1 MRAKR
6 KAGYPS
12 GQRELTVNQ
21 PSDDYGGS
29 NPSPAT
35 TGPGSPGPRLFS
47 GLVLPPRAGTLRGMS
62 SVIAASV
69 ASALF
74 GVEAVTLAQ
83 HIADVLGESAVDYDL
98 EGVESDLRAV
108 IDQALPAGVSLEGE
122 SLVVADGVAADLAAV
137 RDGVGWVDVHT
148 VALSHD
154 MAGPGA

>member
-1 MRAKR
+1 
-6 KAGYPS
+6 
-12 GQRELTVNQ
+12 
-21 PSDDYGGS
+21 
-29 NPSPAT
+29 
-35 TGPGSPGPRLFS
+35 
-47 GLVLPPRAGTLRGMS
+47 MS
-62 SVIAASV
+62 SVISSSV
-69 ASALF
+69 ASDLF

-83 HIADVLGESAVDYDL
+83 HITDVLGESAVDYEL

-122 SLVVADGVAADLAAV
+122 SLVVADGVAADLDAV

>member
-1 MRAKR
+1 
-6 KAGYPS
+6 
-12 GQRELTVNQ
+12 
-21 PSDDYGGS
+21 
-29 NPSPAT
+29 
-35 TGPGSPGPRLFS
+35 
-47 GLVLPPRAGTLRGMS
+47 MS

-122 SLVVADGVAADLAAV
+122 SLVVADGLAADLDTV

>member
-1 MRAKR
+1 
-6 KAGYPS
+6 
-12 GQRELTVNQ
+12 
-21 PSDDYGGS
+21 
-29 NPSPAT
+29 
-35 TGPGSPGPRLFS
+35 
-47 GLVLPPRAGTLRGMS
+47 MS
-62 SVIAASV
+62 RVIAASV

-108 IDQALPAGVSLEGE
+108 IDQALPVGVSLEGE
-122 SLVVADGVAADLAAV
+122 SLVVADGVTADLDAV
-137 RDGVGWVDVHT
+137 RDAVGWVDVHT